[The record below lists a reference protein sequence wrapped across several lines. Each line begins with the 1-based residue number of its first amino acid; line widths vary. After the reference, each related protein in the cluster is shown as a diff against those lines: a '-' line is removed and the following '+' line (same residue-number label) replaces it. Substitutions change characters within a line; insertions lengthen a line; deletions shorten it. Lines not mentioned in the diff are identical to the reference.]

1 MNDNIETPV
10 NKRNI
15 WVRGFFMLL
24 MGLALHI
31 SGTVLFFISLIQF
44 VLMLMNDTPNVR
56 LASFGRSLARYFQQ
70 IVNFMTF
77 ATEEIPFPFNDWP
90 TDKT

>member
-77 ATEEIPFPFNDWP
+77 ATEEIAFPFNDWP